1 MTLDEAIEREL
12 YRTEANRE
20 MADSFHTDENIYSKE
35 EEAFRNREDYHSQLA
50 EWLKELKEHRE
61 VLDEL
66 KDEIKRAFDDLIES
80 ENEYGENARYTENDR
95 GYLGGLLHAYEMF
108 GREYEEVNADECNL

>member
-1 MTLDEAIEREL
+1 MINSLDDAIKYCEEEVEIIERNYPYIDAAEH
-12 YRTEANRE
+12 R
-20 MADSFHTDENIYSKE
+20 
-35 EEAFRNREDYHSQLA
+35 QLA
-50 EWLKELKEHRE
+50 EWLKELKTYRE

-66 KDEIKRAFDDLIES
+66 KDEITRAHNDLIES

-108 GREYEEVNADECNL
+108 GKEYEEVNADED